1 MQAAHCVALRHELNE
16 WNHSPLTDADKVA
29 KTELEPLLLALRSLA
44 PELRMRTRSSDSGVV
59 SETKS

>member
-16 WNHSPLTDADKVA
+16 WNHPPLTDADKVA
-29 KTELEPLLLALRSLA
+29 KTELEPLL
-44 PELRMRTRSSDSGVV
+44 PELRTRTRSSDSGVV

>member
-16 WNHSPLTDADKVA
+16 WNHPPLTDADKVA
-29 KTELEPLLLALRSLA
+29 KTELELRSLA
-44 PELRMRTRSSDSGVV
+44 PELRTRTRSSDSGVV